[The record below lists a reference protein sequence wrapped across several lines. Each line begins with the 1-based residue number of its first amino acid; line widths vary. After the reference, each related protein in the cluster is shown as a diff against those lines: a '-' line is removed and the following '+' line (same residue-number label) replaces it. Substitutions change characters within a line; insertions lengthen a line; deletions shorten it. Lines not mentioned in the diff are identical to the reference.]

1 MTTGF
6 KLGSFTIHYYALL
19 IMLGFLVGLLLV
31 WRRAVNRGIPMDF
44 LIDALPRVFIG
55 GIVGAR
61 IWHILSPPQS
71 MVAHG
76 ITTRYYLTHLLAA
89 VAIWKG
95 GIGII
100 GALAGAGLALWLYSR
115 KRSAPFN
122 EWLDIISPGLALA
135 QSIGRWGNYINQE
148 VYGLPSD
155 LPWAISIDPQHR
167 MPGFSEFSTYHPLFL
182 YESIWSF
189 LNILF
194 ILWIDRKYQKQ
205 LKSGSLFLI
214 YLIFYGI
221 GRIGLEFLRLDI
233 STWQGINLNQTAML
247 AVVITAC
254 ILFYNRQRASS
265 GAHEQ
270 V

>member
-1 MTTGF
+1 MTIGF

-19 IMLGFLVGLLLV
+19 IMLGFLLGLFMT
-31 WRRAVNRGIPMDF
+31 WRRAVSRGKSMDF
-44 LIDALPRVFIG
+44 LIDAMPRVFIG

-89 VAIWKG
+89 IAIWKG
-95 GIGII
+95 GIGIL
-100 GALAGAGLALWLYSR
+100 GALAGGGLALWLYSR
-115 KRSAPFN
+115 KRSTPFN

-189 LNILF
+189 LNMLF
-194 ILWIDRKYQKQ
+194 ILWIGRKYQKQ

-214 YLIFYGI
+214 YMIFYGL
-221 GRIGLEFLRLDI
+221 GRVGLEFLRLDI
-233 STWQGINLNQTAML
+233 STCQGINLNQTAML

-254 ILFYNRQRASS
+254 ILLYNRQRASS